1 LPTQTQP
8 ALLFYANFGQKLNLA
23 FALLNGAQLFA
34 RRQFRDVEIL
44 CDVAL
49 GAIFNKKYNNRCLDD
64 GGFPFDLGRALN

>member
-44 CDVAL
+44 CDVAP
-49 GAIFNKKYNNRCLDD
+49 GAIFNKKNITIAAWMMGAPHLISGAR
-64 GGFPFDLGRALN
+64 